1 MDRYENNSAYADEDR
16 TFVHLVADEYELRD
30 AEERIERKAGKKK
43 EKQKD
48 EEKPDIEY
56 IPQGKGGYIRISP
69 TSNFRMLPLFYALPK
84 HLVRQRAAY
93 LELPRNTKK
102 LLASQKYIGM
112 VRDDAFLELVMDCY
126 AWAIWQF
133 LKVPGRDGEYKSIPG
148 SWENYSG
155 YFPLWQMSYIIIG
168 GFVEGLAR
176 ELGWSIQYFFSQP
189 YAVDAPWLTQKQFMN
204 LAGNMTDKIVAEMNL
219 QPTIDA
225 VWQQRQPEDYNGK
238 NVAARDHMRS
248 WYHSRA
254 FDHVSLESMMEG
266 AGDGQGNPGQD
277 IPDPDAEFEQRVI
290 DQEQVNEFQ
299 SGLSE
304 TDMLILKMRM
314 EGSTLED
321 IAKAAGYKTASAVK
335 KRIDRIA
342 LQYEQFAG

>member
-1 MDRYENNSAYADEDR
+1 M
-16 TFVHLVADEYELRD
+16 
-30 AEERIERKAGKKK
+30 
-43 EKQKD
+43 
-48 EEKPDIEY
+48 
-56 IPQGKGGYIRISP
+56 
-69 TSNFRMLPLFYALPK
+69 
-84 HLVRQRAAY
+84 
-93 LELPRNTKK
+93 PRNTKK

-133 LKVPGRDGEYKSIPG
+133 LKVPGKDGEYKSIPG

-168 GFVEGLAR
+168 GFVEGLAK

-266 AGDGQGNPGQD
+266 TGDGNPGQD

-299 SGLSE
+299 SGLSK

-314 EGSTLED
+314 EGSTLEV